1 MTDQLPATHAVP
13 SENAEPDTRHL
24 SIDNSPMRQSNPWD
38 GGRRSVELN
47 QLDADCLVLQPKKW
61 AAFWHLPLI
70 LACAAGPI
78 AGLVYMLVEQVRG
91 NPGPMGLLILVL
103 GLLLLTS
110 VVLLSGILAPRAC
123 HRWVRFDRRTGLMT
137 ISRRPLASLQSLQVV
152 WSRPLTDIICVQL
165 LYAGW
170 QNENSEIGEP
180 GAPGSVITRNY
191 HSYQLNLVVDDR
203 EEPRQNLCSH
213 ADVKWMREASQRL
226 AAFVRVALI
235 DQLHQGH

>member
-1 MTDQLPATHAVP
+1 MDDQLPATHAVP
-13 SENAEPDTRHL
+13 RENAGPGTRHL
-24 SIDNSPMRQSNPWD
+24 SIDNTPMRQSSPWD
-38 GGRRSVELN
+38 GRRRSVELN

-70 LACAAGPI
+70 LAGAAGSI
-78 AGLVYMLVEQVRG
+78 AGLVYMLVEQVRANAAPIG
-91 NPGPMGLLILVL
+91 VLILVL
-103 GLLLLTS
+103 GLMLAS
-110 VVLLSGILAPRAC
+110 VVLLSGILAPRGF

-137 ISRRPLASLQSLQVV
+137 ISRRPLASLQTLQVV
-152 WSRPLTDIICVQL
+152 RSRPLTDIICVQL

-191 HSYQLNLVVDDR
+191 HSYQLNLVVDGRD
-203 EEPRQNLCSH
+203 EPRQNLCCH

-226 AAFVRVALI
+226 AGFLRVALI
-235 DQLHQGH
+235 DHLPQGH